1 MTRLTIERKWQTSG
15 MPVLDATIRHMVSPL
30 HVHEFGPP
38 EGVPLLALHGLT
50 GHGGR
55 WRRLAES
62 RLPAYRVLAPDLR
75 GHGRSTPLPP
85 WTLEQHAADLLAV
98 IDGYGLDAVP
108 VLAHSFGAA
117 VALHLA
123 RLAPGRL
130 SRLLLLDPAVG
141 INPELALE
149 RANLP
154 ERTFADPR
162 EAFQALRHDWPAA
175 TDEAMTEEVN
185 EHLEQT
191 GSGWRFRYQQVALAA
206 AWSEMT
212 RVPVL
217 PAPGTPMLLV
227 RALREQYV
235 TPTLISGCELALGAE
250 FELVNVDCG
259 HMIYLERPVETGELI
274 TRFMS

>member
-1 MTRLTIERKWQTSG
+1 

-38 EGVPLLALHGLT
+38 DGVPLLALHGLT

-55 WRRLAES
+55 WRRLAET
-62 RLPAYRVLAPDLR
+62 RLPGFRMLAPDLR
-75 GHGRSTPLPP
+75 GHGRSLPFPP

-98 IDGYGLDAVP
+98 IDGYKLDAVP

-130 SRLLLLDPAVG
+130 SKLLLLDPAVG
-141 INPELALE
+141 INPALALE

-162 EAFQALRHDWPAA
+162 QAFQAQRYDWPTA
-175 TDEAMTEEVN
+175 TDEAVTDEVN

-191 GSGWRFRYQQVALAA
+191 EAGWRFRYQQPSVAT

-217 PAPGTPMLLV
+217 PGPGTPMLLV

-235 TPTLISGCELALGAE
+235 TPALISGCQLALGEE

-259 HMIYLERPVETGELI
+259 HMIYLERPEETGELI